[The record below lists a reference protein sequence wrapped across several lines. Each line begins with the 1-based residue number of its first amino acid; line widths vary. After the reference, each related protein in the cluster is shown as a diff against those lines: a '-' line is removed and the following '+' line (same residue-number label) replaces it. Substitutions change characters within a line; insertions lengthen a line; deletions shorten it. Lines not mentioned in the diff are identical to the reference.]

1 MQRSAVI
8 PMMLL
13 LTLALTGCE
22 RVRARAELKQ
32 GNEYYAKEQYR
43 AALKQFQK
51 GLEMDPDATFAWRS
65 VGLTALALYQPG
77 NTTPENVGF
86 AETAIDAF
94 EKYLETNPESE
105 NREKVQDYLLTTYVN
120 AKKYDEAL
128 AYIEQ
133 QQRSR
138 PNDPQL
144 LSYRVRILVQA
155 DRLDEAMR
163 LAMQQTGEG
172 KAESL
177 YSIGVA
183 SWNKS
188 YNDPSLNVEARTRV
202 VDTGMTA
209 MKTAIDTKRD
219 YAQAMAFYNL
229 LLREKAKLET
239 DAMKR
244 QEYMTEALEWARKAG
259 ELNKRQ
265 AAREAAE
272 AKKQAQTES

>member
-32 GNEYYAKEQYR
+32 GNELYAKEQYR
-43 AALKQFQK
+43 AALRQFQK

-77 NTTPENVGF
+77 NTTPENAQF

-94 EKYLETNPESE
+94 EKYLETNPEAE
-105 NREKVQDYLLTTYVN
+105 NSAKVQEYLLTTYVN
-120 AKKYDEAL
+120 AKQYDEAL

-133 QQRSR
+133 QQRTR

-144 LSYRVRILVQA
+144 QSYRVKILVQA
-155 DRLDEAMR
+155 NRLDEAMR
-163 LAMQQTGEG
+163 LAQQQTGDG

-177 YSIGVA
+177 YSVGVA
-183 SWNKS
+183 SWDKA
-188 YNDPSLNVEARTRV
+188 YNDPALNVEARAKV
-202 VDTGMTA
+202 VDTGLAA
-209 MKTAIDTKRD
+209 MKTAIDTKPD
-219 YAQAMAFYNL
+219 YFEAMAYYNL
-229 LLREKAKLET
+229 LFREKAKLET

-244 QEYMTEALEWARKAG
+244 QEYMTQANDWAKKAVELRKKS
-259 ELNKRQ
+259 L
-265 AAREAAE
+265 AREAAE
-272 AKKQAQTES
+272 AKKQAHTES

>member
-32 GNEYYAKEQYR
+32 GNELYAKEQYR
-43 AALKQFQK
+43 AALRQFQK

-77 NTTPENVGF
+77 NTTPENLGF
-86 AETAIDAF
+86 AETAIEAF
-94 EKYLETNPESE
+94 EKYLQTNPEAE

-120 AKKYDEAL
+120 AKKFDEAL

-133 QQRSR
+133 QQRAR

-144 LSYRVRILVQA
+144 QSYRVKILVQA
-155 DRLDEAMR
+155 NRLDEAMR
-163 LAMQQTGEG
+163 LAQQQTGAG

-177 YSIGVA
+177 YSVGVA
-183 SWNKS
+183 SWDKA
-188 YNDPSLNVEARTRV
+188 YNDPSLNVEARNKV
-202 VDTGMTA
+202 VDTGLAA
-209 MKTAIDTKRD
+209 MKMAIDTKPD
-219 YAQAMAFYNL
+219 YFQAMSYYNL
-229 LLREKAKLET
+229 LFREKAKLET

-244 QEYMTEALEWARKAG
+244 QEYFTQANDWFKKATELSKRDAA
-259 ELNKRQ
+259 RQ
-265 AAREAAE
+265 AEE
-272 AKKQAQTES
+272 AKKQATES

>member
-32 GNEYYAKEQYR
+32 GNELYAKEQYR
-43 AALKQFQK
+43 AALRQFQK

-86 AETAIDAF
+86 AKTAIDAF
-94 EKYLETNPESE
+94 EKYLETNPEAE
-105 NREKVQDYLLTTYVN
+105 NREKVQEYLLTTYVN
-120 AKKYDEAL
+120 AKQYDEAL

-133 QQRSR
+133 QQRTR
-138 PNDPQL
+138 PTDPQL
-144 LSYRVRILVQA
+144 QSYRVKILVQA
-155 DRLDEAMR
+155 NRLDEAMR
-163 LAMQQTGEG
+163 LAQQQTGEG

-177 YSIGVA
+177 YSVGVA
-183 SWNKS
+183 SWDKA
-188 YNDPSLNVEARTRV
+188 YNDPALNVEARAKV
-202 VDTGMTA
+202 VDTGLAA
-209 MKTAIDTKRD
+209 MKTAIDTKPD
-219 YAQAMAFYNL
+219 YFEAMAYYNL
-229 LLREKAKLET
+229 LFREKAKLET

-244 QEYMTEALEWARKAG
+244 QEYMTQANDWAKKAVELRKRSLE
-259 ELNKRQ
+259 
-265 AAREAAE
+265 REAEE
-272 AKKQAQTES
+272 AKKQAHTES